1 MFKWHVMYVLAE
13 LFQFL
18 CDCKLLLRRKLD
30 YKFSVKHVNPFSVL
44 SMLAR
49 KAYLSA
55 RKDYFV
61 FSALQVR
68 LFVLPVQ
75 IWDLVFSAI
84 CLIYLSPFNQIYIY
98 IYIIWIS
105 TLQNVENKKVKET
118 VRALI

>member
-30 YKFSVKHVNPFSVL
+30 YNFSVKHVNPFSVL

-49 KAYLSA
+49 KAYLCA

>member
-49 KAYLSA
+49 KAYLCA

-105 TLQNVENKKVKET
+105 THQNVENKKVKET